1 MQDLS
6 ESPVKSFLDYAAHV
20 KRFSHHTVR
29 NYQHTLEAFE
39 AWHKERMDWKNVSSE
54 DLRAFFIFAQKSHDR
69 ATLHLWG
76 SALRS
81 FFKYLIRQKIRLDSP
96 MLGIRL
102 PKKEKKLPK
111 FLSEDQMKALLEAPL
126 LKMNRDALSPFE
138 AFRDHLMLHL
148 FYGGGLR
155 ISELHALTYDK
166 IDFTSGMMRIL
177 GKGQKERLTPMG
189 SAALKYLLHFRE
201 HYAVDCPSSS
211 AIVVDEKHKPLSVRW
226 IQLRL
231 KQYLDEANLPNEI
244 TPHKIRHSYATHLLD
259 RGADLRI
266 VQSLLGHASLS
277 STQVYTHLSLKRLQS
292 VHAAHHPR
300 A

>member
-1 MQDLS
+1 MQDTQGNLVS
-6 ESPVKSFLDYAAHV
+6 SFLAYATHI
-20 KRFSHHTVR
+20 KRFSPYTVR

-39 AWHKERMDWKNVSSE
+39 VWHKKTVDWAIITPDDV
-54 DLRAFFIFAQKSHDR
+54 RAFFLFAQKTHDR

-111 FLSEDQMKALLEAPL
+111 FLSEDQMKALLEAPF
-126 LKMNRDALSPFE
+126 LKMNRDALAPFE

-155 ISELHALTYDK
+155 ISELQALTYDK
-166 IDFTSGMMRIL
+166 IDFTSGIMRIL

-189 SAALKYLLHFRE
+189 SVALKYLLHFRE
-201 HYAVDCPSSS
+201 NYTADFPLTAS
-211 AIVVDEKHKPLSVRW
+211 IVSDEKQKALSVRW

-231 KQYLDEANLPNEI
+231 KEYLMEAQLPSEI